1 MKSALRIASA
11 TLLCLFAGARIASAD
26 TLTLTYYNISASDP
40 DANTLGTGTVG
51 NEVGQ
56 TLGANG
62 LPVLNLHQYTGCAPA
77 NCFALTAPGHVVGDQ
92 SLLGDGEIT
101 YWDPAANT
109 NVHLGTSMSVSLP
122 YNNDALFAPN
132 GTGTCDGPV
141 TASCPH
147 GAGYQALTL
156 TGSITPTSTE
166 TLTFTIQSDD
176 MAFVYIGGQLVCS
189 DGGIHGLASTQ
200 CVTTEVLN
208 ANQTYAFALFFVDLN
223 TVASGLNF
231 AIDTTDV
238 TTTPTTP
245 TPEPGTLVL
254 LGTGLIGAAG
264 AIRRRIR

>member
-1 MKSALRIASA
+1 MKSALLRIASA

-26 TLTLTYYNISASDP
+26 TLTLTYYNIAASDP
-40 DANTLGTGTVG
+40 DANTLGSGTVD

-56 TLGANG
+56 TLGTNG
-62 LPVLNLHQYTGCAPA
+62 LPVLNLHQYTGCTTT
-77 NCFALTAPGHVVGDQ
+77 CFTLAAPGHVVGDQ
-92 SLLGDGEIT
+92 SLLPDGEIT
-101 YWDPAANT
+101 YWDTANT
-109 NVHLGTSMSVSLP
+109 NVTQGAQSIVSLP
-122 YNNDALFAPN
+122 YNNDNLFAPN
-132 GTGTCDGPV
+132 GTGTCDGGG
-141 TASCPH
+141 TGCH
-147 GAGYQALTL
+147 GYQALTL

-166 TLTFTIQSDD
+166 SLTFTIKSDD

-208 ANQTYAFALFFVDLN
+208 ANQTYAFDLFFVDLN

-238 TTTPTTP
+238 TTTASAV
-245 TPEPGTLVL
+245 PEPSTLML
-254 LGTGLIGAAG
+254 LGTGLVGAAG